1 MTKNRFSFILIM
13 VGAFLSILNQT
24 LMTTA
29 LPSVMRAFSITTA
42 QGQWLNN
49 GYLLVNALMIPT
61 TAYLI
66 KRFTTRQLYM
76 TAAGLFMVGTFIG
89 AIAPLYPIL
98 IVGRMVQAL
107 GAGILIPLVN
117 VVVMTSTRPSERGEA
132 MGIVGL
138 ALNLAPVMGPSV
150 SGVILMHLSWR
161 YLFWLTLP
169 LMLVDILF
177 AVKFIDNV
185 GELHKEKLNLEGLIL
200 SALGLTAALY
210 SFSNIG
216 EAPFLSMKGIVP
228 LIIGIVLLAG
238 FVKCQWGVPHP
249 LLNLRVFKYKQFN
262 LPLIINMLLMVTM
275 YGNSV
280 IIPILVQNVFHQSAF
295 VSGLT
300 LTPGAIL
307 TTFISPLSGHF
318 YDKYDFRKMVI
329 IGLSIDIVGSL
340 LLSST
345 GSASSIMFV
354 VVGQTIRQLGL
365 VLVLIPIQTHAWSML
380 PAHAIPDGVAVYN
393 TMRQVAASFGT
404 ALLVAIISLT
414 ANSHINFHMNSQLVG
429 IKISYTLSSLMLV
442 ICIILAWRLE
452 KNRTL
457 D

>member
-76 TAAGLFMVGTFIG
+76 TAAGLFMVGTLIG

-138 ALNLAPVMGPSV
+138 ALNLAPVMGPTV

-200 SALGLTAALY
+200 SALGLTAAL
-210 SFSNIG
+210 
-216 EAPFLSMKGIVP
+216 
-228 LIIGIVLLAG
+228 
-238 FVKCQWGVPHP
+238 
-249 LLNLRVFKYKQFN
+249 
-262 LPLIINMLLMVTM
+262 
-275 YGNSV
+275 
-280 IIPILVQNVFHQSAF
+280 
-295 VSGLT
+295 
-300 LTPGAIL
+300 
-307 TTFISPLSGHF
+307 
-318 YDKYDFRKMVI
+318 
-329 IGLSIDIVGSL
+329 
-340 LLSST
+340 
-345 GSASSIMFV
+345 
-354 VVGQTIRQLGL
+354 
-365 VLVLIPIQTHAWSML
+365 
-380 PAHAIPDGVAVYN
+380 
-393 TMRQVAASFGT
+393 
-404 ALLVAIISLT
+404 
-414 ANSHINFHMNSQLVG
+414 
-429 IKISYTLSSLMLV
+429 
-442 ICIILAWRLE
+442 
-452 KNRTL
+452 
-457 D
+457 